1 MGLGCNCLGFRQLTV
16 LGLWG
21 FGVGVAGFRIRCL
34 GFRVTFVISHLVFRF
49 HPRSWKNAILM
60 PLTKVAGLLQLIIL
74 ILCSTFLGFTSDLV
88 FRRNQEKEQQLAG
101 GGEGGGL
108 TSEDSRITWFL
119 V

>member
-1 MGLGCNCLGFRQLTV
+1 
-16 LGLWG
+16 
-21 FGVGVAGFRIRCL
+21 
-34 GFRVTFVISHLVFRF
+34 
-49 HPRSWKNAILM
+49 M

-119 V
+119 GLGFRFQGLGFTVWGFGFRVWGLRFRD